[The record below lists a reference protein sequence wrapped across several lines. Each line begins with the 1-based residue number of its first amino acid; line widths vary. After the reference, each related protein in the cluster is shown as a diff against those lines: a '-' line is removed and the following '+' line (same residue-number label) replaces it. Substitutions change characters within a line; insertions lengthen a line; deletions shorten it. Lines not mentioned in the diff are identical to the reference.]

1 MIIYLFILLLYNLD
15 IMITFP
21 QRQIKK
27 NYRSITGHFPSVKNN
42 KSINFESKLEKT
54 LFLTLEFDDHV
65 ETYQEQPQIQI
76 DFDGK
81 IKTYSADCYVHYKS
95 DSNLQ
100 DKLIEVKYSSELIKK
115 REYFEKKFTAI
126 KKATSELGLI
136 FSLFT
141 EENFSQ
147 TYLDNLDFLYRYK
160 THGCTNEY
168 DEEIIALIDNQTL
181 PATFIVSKLTDN
193 PNKAISV
200 ANSIWGLVADNKL
213 TTEMHE
219 QKITMNSLVKV
230 RA

>member
-1 MIIYLFILLLYNLD
+1 MINF
-15 IMITFP
+15 T
-21 QRQIKK
+21 QRKIKK

-54 LFLTLEFDDHV
+54 LFLTLEFDDNV
-65 ETYQEQPQIQI
+65 EAYQEQPQIQI
-76 DFDGK
+76 DFNGK
-81 IKTYSADCYVHYKS
+81 TKTYSADCYVHYKN

-126 KKATSELGLI
+126 KKAASELDLI
-136 FSLFT
+136 FSIFT

-147 TYLDNLDFLYRYK
+147 IYLDNLNFLYRYK
-160 THGCTNEY
+160 THGRINEY
-168 DEEIIALIDNQTL
+168 DEEIIALLNIQIL
-181 PATFIVSKLTDN
+181 PASFITNELTDN
-193 PNKAISV
+193 PAKAISV
-200 ANSIWGLVADNKL
+200 ANSIWGLVADNRL